1 MRTTVT
7 ITALMATL
15 MAIPWILRKRRARL
29 QAIQAESGVRPFDDD
44 RRYDLFDFMS

>member
-1 MRTTVT
+1 M

-15 MAIPWILRKRRARL
+15 VAIPWILRKRRTRL
-29 QAIQAESGVRPFDDD
+29 ELIQAESGVRPSEDP